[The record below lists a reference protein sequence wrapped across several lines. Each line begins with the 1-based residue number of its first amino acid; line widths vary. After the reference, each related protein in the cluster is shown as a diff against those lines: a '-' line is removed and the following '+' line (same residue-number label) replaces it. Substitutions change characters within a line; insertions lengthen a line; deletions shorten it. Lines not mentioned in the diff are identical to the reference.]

1 MPPVTQHLLIFSPVQ
16 LDTRPPRS
24 DIPSPMA
31 DPVGRG
37 SGPMVLSPRG
47 DMMQTTRRVRHEVAD
62 AVRLALFSFGAS
74 ATVTLALLGWS
85 RLVGAA

>member
-1 MPPVTQHLLIFSPVQ
+1 
-16 LDTRPPRS
+16 
-24 DIPSPMA
+24 
-31 DPVGRG
+31 
-37 SGPMVLSPRG
+37 MVLSPRG